1 MSRISATIALQIA
14 SSHMGQSPQVL
25 VLGISS
31 MIQQGID
38 EMLALTQER
47 MMDLVNK
54 NQLTGDLRQL
64 SSESWQTT
72 NDIADQLATKH
83 FSGSPGALIKG
94 MAELVDKGIC
104 QARELAQAGLAQMV
118 EHDLIPA
125 SISDIDLHQ
134 ALLTG
139 YMLQHVD
146 ANGQLGYVEG
156 KPMLFL
162 GDELFEWNETF
173 KSYWSVTGSPR
184 VLMAKDCS
192 HITDKED

>member
-1 MSRISATIALQIA
+1 MSRISTTIALQIA
-14 SSHMGQSPQVL
+14 TSHMGQSVQAL
-25 VLGISS
+25 VLGVSS
-31 MIQQGID
+31 LIQKGID
-38 EMLALTQER
+38 EMLALTHER
-47 MMDLVNK
+47 MVDLAEK
-54 NQLTGDLRQL
+54 NQLTSDLRQQ

-104 QARELAQAGLAQMV
+104 QARELSQAGLAQMV

-139 YMLQHVD
+139 YMLKHVD
-146 ANGQLGYVEG
+146 TTGQLGYVEG

-173 KSYWSVTGSPR
+173 KSYWSMTGEPR
-184 VLMAKDCS
+184 VLMAKDCA
-192 HITDKED
+192 HITEKED